1 MQLAATVS
9 NAHMSRLNDYT
20 ANVQRMAPAGFYL
33 ALRVGFT
40 FPEEELN
47 RLPYPWVEH
56 YTRHGLVVHDPLM
69 KWVYSHQGSARWSDL
84 DIPDPREVRQA
95 AYGHGLIYGAVA
107 SASSVAEKGKRSY
120 GLFFRADRDFSDSE
134 LADLH
139 DLLQTLHS
147 GGKME
152 RNLTANEIEAL
163 QLLASGLRLQQIAD
177 RLGISESAVKARLNN
192 AKAKLGARTASQAAS
207 LAASRRLF

>member
-1 MQLAATVS
+1 MT
-9 NAHMSRLNDYT
+9 RLVDHT
-20 ANVQRMAPAGFYL
+20 DSIIRLSPSGFYL

-47 RLPYPWVEH
+47 RLPDPWVEH

-69 KWVYSHQGSARWSDL
+69 KWVYANHGIARWSDI
-84 DIPDPREVRQA
+84 DAPDPQSVRMA
-95 AYGHGLIYGAVA
+95 ALAHGLAYGAVA
-107 SASSVAEKGKRSY
+107 SATTLAERGKRSY
-120 GLFFRADRDFSDSE
+120 GLFFRADRDFHDNELSD
-134 LADLH
+134 LRT
-139 DLLQTLHS
+139 LLETLHS
-147 GGKME
+147 GSKLE
-152 RNLTANEIEAL
+152 RKLTANEIEAL
-163 QLLASGLRLQQIAD
+163 EMIASGLRLQQIAG

>member
-1 MQLAATVS
+1 MT
-9 NAHMSRLNDYT
+9 RLVDHT
-20 ANVQRMAPAGFYL
+20 DSILRISPSGFYL

-47 RLPYPWVEH
+47 RLPDPWVEH

-69 KWVYSHQGSARWSDL
+69 KWVYANQGIARWSDI
-84 DIPDPREVRQA
+84 DAPDPQSVRVA
-95 AYGHGLIYGAVA
+95 ALAHGLAYGAVA
-107 SASSVAEKGKRSY
+107 SATTLAERGKRSY
-120 GLFFRADRDFSDSE
+120 GLFFRADRDFHDNE
-134 LADLH
+134 LADLRT
-139 DLLQTLHS
+139 LLETLH
-147 GGKME
+147 GGSKLE
-152 RNLTANEIEAL
+152 RKLTANEIEAL
-163 QLLASGLRLQQIAD
+163 EMIASGLRLQQIAG

>member
-1 MQLAATVS
+1 
-9 NAHMSRLNDYT
+9 MSRLNDYT
-20 ANVQRMAPAGFYL
+20 DSILRMSPAGFYL

-47 RLPYPWVEH
+47 RLPDRWVEH

-69 KWVYSHQGSARWSDL
+69 KWVYAHQGSARWSDL
-84 DIPDPREVRQA
+84 DIADPQDVHLSAQA
-95 AYGHGLIYGAVA
+95 HGLGFGAVA
-107 SASSVAEKGKRSY
+107 SAVTPAEKGKRSY
-120 GLFFRADRDFSDSE
+120 GLFFRNDRDFNDGE
-134 LADLH
+134 LANLRI
-139 DLLQTLHS
+139 LLETLHS
-147 GGKME
+147 GAKLE

-207 LAASRRLF
+207 LAAGRRLF

>member
-1 MQLAATVS
+1 MQFAATVS
-9 NAHMSRLNDYT
+9 IAHMSRLNDYT
-20 ANVQRMAPAGFYL
+20 DNIQRMAPAGFYL

-47 RLPYPWVEH
+47 RLPYLWVEH

-69 KWVYSHQGSARWSDL
+69 KWVYAHQGVARWSDL

-95 AYGHGLIYGAVA
+95 AYAHGLLFGAVA

-120 GLFFRADRDFSDSE
+120 GLFFRADRDFNDG
-134 LADLH
+134 DLESLQS
-139 DLLQTLHS
+139 LLETLHS
-147 GGKME
+147 GTKME

-163 QLLASGLRLQQIAD
+163 KLLASGLRLQQIAD

>member
-1 MQLAATVS
+1 
-9 NAHMSRLNDYT
+9 MSRLNEYT
-20 ANVQRMAPAGFYL
+20 DSILHMSPAGFYL

-47 RLPYPWVEH
+47 RLPDPWVEH

-69 KWVYSHQGSARWSDL
+69 KWVYANHGAARWSDL
-84 DIPDPREVRQA
+84 EIADPQDVKEA
-95 AYGHGLIYGAVA
+95 AQTHGLGYGAAA
-107 SASSVAEKGKRSY
+107 SAVSASEKGKRSY
-120 GLFFRADRDFSDSE
+120 GLFFRSDRDFNDGE
-134 LADLH
+134 LVNLKI
-139 DLLQTLHS
+139 LLETLHS
-147 GGKME
+147 GAKLE

-192 AKAKLGARTASQAAS
+192 AKAKLGARTVSQAAS
-207 LAASRRLF
+207 LAARRRLL

>member
-9 NAHMSRLNDYT
+9 NAHMSRLSDYT
-20 ANVQRMAPAGFYL
+20 DSIHRMAPAGFYL

-47 RLPYPWVEH
+47 RLPHPWVDH

-69 KWVYSHQGSARWSDL
+69 KWVYAHQGAARWTDL
-84 DIPDPREVRQA
+84 EIPDPREVRQA
-95 AYGHGLIYGAVA
+95 AVDHGLSFGAVA
-107 SASSVAEKGKRSY
+107 SASSPAERGKRSY
-120 GLFFRADRDFSDSE
+120 GLFFRADRDFNEGE
-134 LADLH
+134 LANLRI
-139 DLLQTLHS
+139 LLETLHS
-147 GGKME
+147 GAKLE